1 MIDGLK
7 FSIDPEAVSDS
18 DILEFKPF
26 GNRQQAKYH
35 GLIIDH
41 YGHSCNVR
49 GSIHKYS
56 NEGEHNADDFTLSRY
71 IDTLYDLCLTLN
83 IKPDRCKFHS
93 IEFGVN
99 IELPF
104 DVSQFIDSIIYLRK
118 GFISRDKLGI
128 TIKFSEYRV
137 KVYLKSQNG
146 APDKLRFEIAVN
158 KTRRIRNISKSSV
171 SHCETLADL
180 TNSKLWEVMGSELLS
195 VFDDILIVDV
205 NSVDIEELNKKD
217 LKLWVKGQNPSYWLS
232 KQMNSKQRRRHLE
245 RFKRIIDKHAKYDYK
260 GTVRALISDKIK
272 CLIDMNTQPVYTPNF
287 HILSDSK
294 MSTNHHWCKKSD
306 KSQVSTN
313 HHRWNTAENNELST
327 NHTLDEW
334 GNMDTDNRDNRR
346 CEITNLSLD
355 IGINQGS
362 YLSPKGVEYYY
373 KKHREVYDD
382 VLGIRLSDR
391 WKNKPLEV
399 QFAEIAHSIRNEK
412 YNKKNNPRNNLRNS
426 IRARKRHGRLLFS
439 LEETICPSKREML
452 RQISYT

>member
-7 FSIDPEAVSDS
+7 FSINPEAVRDS
-18 DILEFKPF
+18 DILEFKPL

-35 GLIIDH
+35 GLIIDY

-56 NEGEHNADDFTLSRY
+56 NKGEHNADDFTLSRY
-71 IDTLYDLCLTLN
+71 IHTLYDLCLTLN
-83 IKPDRCKFHS
+83 IEPDRCKFNS

-99 IELPF
+99 IEIPAELSF
-104 DVSQFIDSIIYLRK
+104 DVNQFIDSIIYLRK
-118 GFISRDKLGI
+118 GFISRNKLGI
-128 TIKFSEYRV
+128 TIEFSEYRV
-137 KVYLKSQNG
+137 KVYLKSQKD

-180 TNSKLWEVMGSELLS
+180 TNYKLWEVMGSELLS

-245 RFKRIIDKHAKYDYK
+245 RFKRIIDKHAKYDHK
-260 GTVRALISDKIK
+260 GTVMALISDKIK
-272 CLIDMNTQPVYTPNF
+272 RLIDMNTKPVYTPDF
-287 HILSDSK
+287 HIIDDSK

-327 NHTLDEW
+327 NHPLDEW
-334 GNMDTDNRDNRR
+334 GITDTDKTDKRV

-355 IGINQGS
+355 IGFEQGS
-362 YLSPKGVEYYY
+362 YLTAKGVEYYY
-373 KKHREVYDD
+373 KK
-382 VLGIRLSDR
+382 
-391 WKNKPLEV
+391 
-399 QFAEIAHSIRNEK
+399 Q
-412 YNKKNNPRNNLRNS
+412 
-426 IRARKRHGRLLFS
+426 
-439 LEETICPSKREML
+439 
-452 RQISYT
+452 